1 MTRYARNSEFL
12 DQIYY
17 AIGNLYLSR
26 KDTVKAIENYQTAV
40 EKSTRNGIDKA
51 LAQLS
56 LGNLYFAQG
65 NYVKAQPCY
74 AEAIPQLPESYPG
87 YKTLKRRSDVLDELA
102 VYAGNVQLQD
112 SLLTLS
118 RMSPEEQMKVAERL
132 ARELIEKEKKRRRKP
147 PARLTLPSRREK
159 GAENIKKDEGTTNT
173 FINNMDKSWY
183 FYNSMTKNQGKTS
196 SSGAGARV
204 SLKTTGAGATRQPS
218 RSPKRKVSRMRLKE
232 NPDSRATLPSHPN
245 RKRRPRKNSRPKTI
259 PINLN
264 ITSNR
269 FPRLQKRYR
278 RQTM

>member
-56 LGNLYFAQG
+56 LRKSLFRPRQLCQG
-65 NYVKAQPCY
+65 AALLCRGHST
-74 AEAIPQLPESYPG
+74 APESYPG

-147 PARLTLPSRREK
+147 PARLTFAEQEGK

-218 RSPKRKVSRMRLKE
+218 LTEEEGPRMRLKE
-232 NPDSRATLPSHPN
+232 NPTPGRLYPHTRTESGGREKTRG
-245 RKRRPRKNSRPKTI
+245 RKRSP
-259 PINLN
+259 
-264 ITSNR
+264 
-269 FPRLQKRYR
+269 
-278 RQTM
+278 

>member
-1 MTRYARNSEFL
+1 MTRL
-12 DQIYY
+12 
-17 AIGNLYLSR
+17 
-26 KDTVKAIENYQTAV
+26 
-40 EKSTRNGIDKA
+40 

-118 RMSPEEQMKVAERL
+118 RMSPEEQMKVAEKTRQRIDRKGEKEAEEA
-132 ARELIEKEKKRRRKP
+132 AREAYLAEQEG
-147 PARLTLPSRREK
+147 K

-183 FYNSMTKNQGKTS
+183 FYNSMTKNQGKNEFQRRW
-196 SSGAGARV
+196 GARK
-204 SLKTTGAGATRQPS
+204 LEDDWRRRNKTTFAHRRGRS
-218 RSPKRKVSRMRLKE
+218 RG
-232 NPDSRATLPSHPN
+232 
-245 RKRRPRKNSRPKTI
+245 
-259 PINLN
+259 
-264 ITSNR
+264 
-269 FPRLQKRYR
+269 
-278 RQTM
+278 